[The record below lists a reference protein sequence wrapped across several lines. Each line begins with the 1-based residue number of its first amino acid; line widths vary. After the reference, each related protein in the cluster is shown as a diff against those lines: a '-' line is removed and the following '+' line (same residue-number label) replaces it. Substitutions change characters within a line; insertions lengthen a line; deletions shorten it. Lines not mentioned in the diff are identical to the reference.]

1 MSEQSEYLALI
12 QLEIEVIYRFNATV
26 RVLLRQV
33 LYIHYGVH
41 AGGYCFV
48 VSIALDCAGVGYQ
61 GGRLVWRYIIIT
73 YSSSLTISLEGVG
86 N

>member
-12 QLEIEVIYRFNATV
+12 QLEIEVIHSFNATV

-48 VSIALDCAGVGYQ
+48 VSIALDCTGVGYQ
-61 GGRLVWRYIIIT
+61 GGRLV
-73 YSSSLTISLEGVG
+73 
-86 N
+86 